1 MNEQNFHDYHLLVD
15 EQPDVGATAR
25 LEENAEPAG
34 GEYPQEV
41 AAGDDDNV
49 CGAAARRS
57 LYDQG
62 PISAEL
68 PLGTVFE
75 ARHHNRAL
83 FGDRDFDW
91 RAAMRGPHDN
101 E

>member
-1 MNEQNFHDYHLLVD
+1 MNERYFRDCDLLVD
-15 EQPDVGATAR
+15 KQPDIGATAR
-25 LEENAEPAG
+25 LAEHVEPAG

-41 AAGDDDNV
+41 AGVDDNV
-49 CGAAARRS
+49 CGAGVRRS

-68 PLGTVFE
+68 PLGTVLE
-75 ARHHNRAL
+75 VRHRNRAL

-91 RAAMRGPHDN
+91 RAEMRGLRVND
-101 E
+101 